1 MLSHMP
7 TASKSP
13 SPARQLNSYA
23 VVFAGMVIQ
32 NLLLF
37 GLNILI
43 ASQFGAQPD
52 MDAFRTAFT
61 PPLMLAAMLTLSVG
75 PVMVTL
81 IARNETE
88 SAPGTA
94 SFLFFLMTGIAIFL
108 AGAGTLYPDQILR
121 LLHPWFDP
129 YRQETSARLFLIL
142 VWMLPLNT
150 MIGLSQSILNAS
162 MNFWV
167 PAVSGMVGPVVTIA
181 LTAFLGPHWG
191 IDGIAWATVWG
202 GIASILC
209 QLGPL
214 SRHLKWPDAG
224 HLQLAWQQLALAWPL
239 LLGMIV
245 FKIDP
250 IVDQFLGSSLTDG
263 QISQWDYAYRMML
276 PFLMLSSG
284 TLSTVAF
291 PKVAQVAVAGGV
303 PLLAQ
308 TRHTFRTLITL
319 CLPAFV
325 VMLFFSEP
333 LIQEVLQRRQFTAS
347 DTQAVSQL
355 LRIASVMFLGLALS
369 EVCSKVLYALRDTLT
384 PNLIL
389 GVGMCAGFLLKGIV
403 VGPYGM
409 IGIASVASGVFAVIS
424 IVQFVVVC
432 RRIHLS
438 LDRTILRHLLRCV
451 FASAVASIVGW
462 GALSLPIPFP
472 TITGLVLGGI
482 LYFSTLC
489 LLDPDTRAFVGQLLP
504 RKRQA

>member
-1 MLSHMP
+1 MP
-7 TASKSP
+7 APTESSQP
-13 SPARQLNSYA
+13 SRQLSSYA
-23 VVFAGMVIQ
+23 VVFAGMVVQ

-81 IARNETE
+81 IARNETT

-94 SFLFFLMTGIAIFL
+94 SFLFFLMTAIATFL
-108 AGAGTLYPDQILR
+108 AGTGTFFADEILQ

-167 PAVSGMVGPVVTIA
+167 PAFSGIVGPIVTIVFA
-181 LTAFLGPHWG
+181 AILGPHWG
-191 IDGIAWATVWG
+191 IDGIAWATVYG

-209 QLGPL
+209 QLGSL
-214 SRHLKWPDAG
+214 SRHLKWPDAS

-250 IVDQFLGSSLTDG
+250 IVDQFLGSSLDQG

-284 TLSTVAF
+284 TLSTVSF
-291 PKVAQVAVAGGV
+291 PKVAQVAVAGGA
-303 PLLAQ
+303 PLQAQ
-308 TRHTFRTLITL
+308 ARLTFRVLISL

-325 VMLFFSEP
+325 VMLFFAEP
-333 LIQEVLQRRQFTAS
+333 LIQEVLQRRQFTS
-347 DTQAVSQL
+347 EDTQAVSQL

-369 EVCSKVLYALRDTLT
+369 EVCSKILYALRDTLT

-389 GVGMCAGFLLKGIV
+389 GAGMIAGFLLKGV
-403 VGPYGM
+403 LVGEYGM
-409 IGIASVASGVFAVIS
+409 KGIASVASGIFLMIG
-424 IVQFVVVC
+424 IVQLAVVC
-432 RRIHLS
+432 RRIHLRIDGS
-438 LDRTILRHLLRCV
+438 ILFHLLRCLI
-451 FASAVASIVGW
+451 ASAVAAIVGW
-462 GALSLPIPFP
+462 AALSLPIPFP
-472 TITGLVLGGI
+472 TIIGLVLGGI
-482 LYFSTLC
+482 MYFTTLC
-489 LLDPDTRAFVGQLLP
+489 LLDSETRAFVTQL
-504 RKRQA
+504 RSHKSRD